1 MIKED
6 VMFKRPKLGVIILAL
21 GFWLLNYNMAMTA
34 DKKDMGGWEIGSPY
48 NKHYD
53 VSEVERFRARI
64 VKVTETIPMPG
75 MSPGVVLHVRE
86 GNTPDAEVIVVH
98 VGPTWFIKPSS
109 IGLKP
114 GDIVKIRGVWA
125 EINGKDVFMASK
137 IKKGEYFS
145 LKVRLTKD
153 GKPFWTMDPQELAA
167 EREAAESDKKK

>member
-1 MIKED
+1 M
-6 VMFKRPKLGVIILAL
+6 G
-21 GFWLLNYNMAMTA
+21 MAA
-34 DKKDMGGWEIGSPY
+34 DTKDMGGWEIGSPY

-53 VSEVERFRARI
+53 SSEVEKFRAWV

-75 MSPGVVLHVRE
+75 MSPGVALHVRE
-86 GNTPDAEVIVVH
+86 GNAPGSEITVVH

-114 GDIVKIRGVWA
+114 GDRVKIRGVWA

-137 IKKGEYFS
+137 IKKGNFFS

-153 GKPFWTMDPQELAA
+153 GKPFWTMNSQELAA
-167 EREAAESDKKK
+167 EREAVAPDTNK